1 MYLKSPSTK
10 CWGFFSVCN
19 LSNFN
24 SYNILLTKIK
34 LFIIKNFI
42 GKIMTVSE
50 ELYKMKMLAGLATE
64 SDSNY
69 TQSNLTAGVGMILK
83 LGSSKKSE
91 VGKIEIPQEPNGV
104 DMTKLPSNLLHITLT
119 SIKALDILKNKDLSI
134 PIFVQNIKYYI
145 SIPDIEFGEAKFI
158 YRDENGNRVYSPG
171 GKVTYV
177 VAIKNQDDI
186 RNYVNDIYNELGLKN
201 PEPNRFY
208 HITLANN
215 MGGDSFKSIGSVDE
229 KDFK

>member
-1 MYLKSPSTK
+1 
-10 CWGFFSVCN
+10 
-19 LSNFN
+19 
-24 SYNILLTKIK
+24 
-34 LFIIKNFI
+34 
-42 GKIMTVSE
+42 MTVSE

-158 YRDENGNRVYSPG
+158 YRDENGNRVYSLG

-215 MGGDSFKSIGSVDE
+215 MGGDSLKSIGSVDE